1 MRGIVKGGAYVLAG
15 VTADVLTLSWGTCDK
30 ESVGKEVKRGLR
42 H

>member
-15 VTADVLTLSWGTCDK
+15 VTADVLTLSWGTCEK
-30 ESVGKEVKRGLR
+30 ESIGKVKQGLR